1 MDSGK
6 QPHTLSVQNVCA
18 SYGTSVILKNLSL
31 SVHSGEVVCITGPNG
46 SGKSTLLSLLAGIV
60 PGSLHI
66 DSADAMPSFDDTP
79 VVSLGRKKTALH
91 IAYMIQEEKSAW
103 NYTARDIILTGRYAH
118 TAGGIYLQSDYD
130 AADSV
135 IAAMGLEPLAE
146 RRIFSMSGGEAQKVR
161 IARALAQE
169 PDMLLLDEP
178 VANLDF
184 GYQAELLTLIKKFAH
199 EHNIGVL
206 VSIHDLNTT
215 SRFADR
221 IALLPRRGPCI
232 TGQAACVLTP
242 HNLSVVY
249 GISFGVFTHPV
260 YGCPQVYTI

>member
-6 QPHTLSVQNVCA
+6 PSHILSVQNVCA
-18 SYGTSVILKNLSL
+18 SYGKSVILKNFSL

-60 PGSLHI
+60 PDTLHI
-66 DSADAMPSFDDTP
+66 DSADEMPSFDDTP
-79 VVSLGRKKTALH
+79 VVSLGRKEASLH
-91 IAYMIQEEKSAW
+91 IAYMIQDEKSAW
-103 NYTARDIILTGRYAH
+103 NYTGRGIILTGRYAH
-118 TAGGIYLQSDYD
+118 TAGGIYQQADYD
-130 AADSV
+130 AVDAV
-135 IAAMGLEPLAE
+135 IAAMGLDALAE

-184 GYQAELLTLIKKFAH
+184 GYQAELLTLIKKLAH
-199 EHNIGVL
+199 EKNFGVL
-206 VSIHDLNTT
+206 VSIHDLNTA

-221 IALLPRRGPCI
+221 IALLPRGRPCI
-232 TGQAACVLTP
+232 EGPAECVLTP
-242 HNLSVVY
+242 DTLADVY
-249 GISFGVFTHPV
+249 NVPFGVFTHPV